1 MKSLFLFLS
10 IFVFGGL
17 IGCDTPYTPVNPVES
32 GDSNISTNV
41 SGEVIENDFELLKY
55 MTDDENYM
63 VSPFSLKMAMMLAA
77 NGAEGE
83 TKDEILN
90 AFNIQDLDKF
100 NADAKNIIERYDDE
114 KDVTLNTANSIWLNR
129 DRAGKNVEF
138 NDEYKKIVQD
148 FYYGV
153 AEEESRNNI
162 AKEINKWISEKTNN
176 KIDKVL
182 DEKKPAEFLAA
193 LVNTLYFKGDWALK
207 FDKASTYKET
217 FTSRDN
223 KKSDIDFM
231 HETAKYDYYE
241 DENMKMV
248 KLPYVGRKTAMYFVL
263 PTNEDKMDI
272 SNALKNM
279 QNVKVRLAIPTFKT
293 EYNLSFIDMLRKM
306 NINKAFNPELAEF
319 KNKMFT
325 GVEEERNV
333 FIGEVI
339 QKTFIEINENGTE
352 AAAATVVQMFDNA
365 ALPPQDEVIKD
376 FKADRPFIYFIIDE
390 VSGEVLFIGEYAY
403 AN

>member
-1 MKSLFLFLS
+1 
-10 IFVFGGL
+10 
-17 IGCDTPYTPVNPVES
+17 
-32 GDSNISTNV
+32 
-41 SGEVIENDFELLKY
+41 